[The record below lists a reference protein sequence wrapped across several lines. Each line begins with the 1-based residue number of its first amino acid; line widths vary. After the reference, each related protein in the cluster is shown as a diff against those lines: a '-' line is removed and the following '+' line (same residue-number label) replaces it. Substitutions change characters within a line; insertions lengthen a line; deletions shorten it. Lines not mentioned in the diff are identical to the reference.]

1 MKWSDRLGPMRMRM
15 SKDPGERKS
24 WRGERR
30 IDSSIDLGAR
40 LRYDSS
46 MHLIS
51 KPLWAVAFVVFSGCG
66 AATPGAKSSD
76 GGASETDVDVK
87 QAECNAVENK
97 FKQID
102 EAVKGVKGA
111 AAGKALVPALEKMAK
126 EFKES
131 PMKTPGLDKAT
142 VELTTEADSF
152 TAKMKEL
159 NAAFDEM
166 EKVNAVL
173 QTWQTK
179 VEKVAEEFDVA
190 CGKAPKEEC
199 EAMGKRVTNIPNL
212 EGDGYGKYADELER
226 FVKTTGE
233 YEIKDAGLRTST
245 KNMLGVLSEAVK
257 PMRRLDELMTDVKK
271 RDPGAAQLKAKFN
284 QVREMC
290 GLPVRK

>member
-1 MKWSDRLGPMRMRM
+1 MVRLFRSPE
-15 SKDPGERKS
+15 DAYVERSGRTKHAG
-24 WRGERR
+24 REQR
-30 IDSSIDLGAR
+30 IDSSIDPGAR
-40 LRYDSS
+40 LRYDAS

-51 KPLWAVAFVVFSGCG
+51 KPLWALAFVAFSGC
-66 AATPGAKSSD
+66 AAGTPGAKSTSD

-152 TAKMKEL
+152 TAKMKDL

-166 EKVNAVL
+166 EKVNAAL

-245 KNMLGVLSEAVK
+245 KNMLGVMSEAVK
-257 PMRRLDELMTDVKK
+257 PMRRLDELMSDVKK